1 MLSVEGWQVD
11 MWDFRVE
18 MSHLT
23 YDTNR
28 MDNDRGPTCNKKLEG
43 KAVFSQFQG
52 PCKIQ
57 NR

>member
-1 MLSVEGWQVD
+1 MLSIEGWRGGCV
-11 MWDFRVE
+11 RVE

-23 YDTNR
+23 YGTDR
-28 MDNDRGPTCNKKLEG
+28 MENDRGPTCYKKLEG

-52 PCKIQ
+52 PCKRQ